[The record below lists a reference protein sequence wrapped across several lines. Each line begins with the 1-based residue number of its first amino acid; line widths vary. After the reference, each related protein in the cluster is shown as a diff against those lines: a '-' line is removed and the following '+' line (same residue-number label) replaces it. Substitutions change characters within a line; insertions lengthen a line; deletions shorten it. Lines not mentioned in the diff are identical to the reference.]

1 MREILDH
8 FILPI
13 ETLHEKHTIYDN
25 LYDDLELLECRSK
38 DKNSSF
44 YSKLFNPTSKAGKI
58 VMEKMAK
65 FYTSDTQFLKD
76 SQKLYKKCHTLKNNT
91 KLCQSAWDVWSTTKK
106 DSNFHEKYQ
115 YLNIDQIKWLNSSA
129 PFLLILTFYS
139 ILSPL
144 LNIIAPFLLLL
155 VPFIILKIMK
165 VPITAASYTK
175 ILLEQLDKHSF
186 GQLFTR
192 FWEVPPSQRVYLAMC
207 FGMYVYNIYQNVL
220 SCYQFY
226 KNTHFINT
234 YFKKMNNYV
243 KHTKE
248 QLNTFISLLS
258 PYKSFHTY
266 KKYLGKKFTDL
277 DILYKT
283 LNNIPKARFNP
294 IYLNS
299 MGFVMKQFY
308 LMNNSKPINDLLNFS
323 FAFNGYIDNIEG
335 LSDKIQK
342 KLIRPAKIINCDKNI
357 VQFKDTFYPLIEG
370 KIIKNDI
377 DISNNVIITGPN
389 AAGKT
394 TLLKTTLLNILITQQ
409 FGFGFYRKAKLSPF
423 HFIHCY
429 LNIPDTSSRD
439 SLFQAEA
446 RRCGKIL
453 QLIETHPEKRHFCI
467 FDELYSG
474 TNPFEAIASAYS
486 YLNYLKHKPQVSFML
501 TTHFIRLCNLFLNK
515 KQIKNYNMETTIHKN
530 IPTYSY
536 KLVPGIS
543 KIKGGI
549 CVLRNLGY
557 PEAILKETEE
567 MIHKI

>member
-1 MREILDH
+1 
-8 FILPI
+8 
-13 ETLHEKHTIYDN
+13 
-25 LYDDLELLECRSK
+25 
-38 DKNSSF
+38 
-44 YSKLFNPTSKAGKI
+44 
-58 VMEKMAK
+58 
-65 FYTSDTQFLKD
+65 
-76 SQKLYKKCHTLKNNT
+76 
-91 KLCQSAWDVWSTTKK
+91 
-106 DSNFHEKYQ
+106 
-115 YLNIDQIKWLNSSA
+115 
-129 PFLLILTFYS
+129 
-139 ILSPL
+139 
-144 LNIIAPFLLLL
+144 
-155 VPFIILKIMK
+155 MK

-192 FWEVPPSQRVYLAMC
+192 FGDVPPSQRIYLVLC

-226 KNTHFINT
+226 RNTYFINT
-234 YFKKMNNYV
+234 YFKKITNYI
-243 KHTKE
+243 KHTRE
-248 QLNTFISLLS
+248 QLNEYLSLISSYKTF
-258 PYKSFHTY
+258 YTY
-266 KKYLGKKFTDL
+266 KNYLINKSKEL
-277 DILYKT
+277 DVLYKT
-283 LNNIPKARFNP
+283 LSSIPSARFNP
-294 IYLNS
+294 FYLNA

-308 LMNNSKPINDLLNFS
+308 LMNNSKPIADLLYFS

-335 LSDKIQK
+335 LSNKIQK
-342 KLIRPAKIINCDKNI
+342 KQIRPAKIINSKKNI

-370 KIIKNDI
+370 DIIKNDI
-377 DISNNVIITGPN
+377 DISHNIIITGPN

-409 FGFGFYRKAKLSPF
+409 FGFGFYRKATLSPF

-453 QLIETHPEKRHFCI
+453 QLIEDHPGKRHFCI

-486 YLNYLKHKPQVSFML
+486 YLNYLKRKPQVSFML
-501 TTHFIRLCNLFLNK
+501 TTHFIRLCNLFLK
-515 KQIKNYNMETTIHKN
+515 KNHIKNYNMETTIAKN

-536 KLVPGIS
+536 KLMPGIS

-557 PEAILKETEE
+557 PEEILKETEK
-567 MIHKI
+567 MIKEI